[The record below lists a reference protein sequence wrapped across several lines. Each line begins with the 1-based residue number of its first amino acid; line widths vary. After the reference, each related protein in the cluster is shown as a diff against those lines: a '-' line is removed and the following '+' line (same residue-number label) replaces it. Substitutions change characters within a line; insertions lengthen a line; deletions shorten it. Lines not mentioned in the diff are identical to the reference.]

1 AAVALALDAVPNI
14 PWPAGVVGAAL
25 FAAAAGV
32 RRVQYAAERRTA
44 RRVADERIL
53 RGHGVPFWREDD
65 LTSTRA
71 RAARR
76 RQIERIVRSTS
87 VDRLP
92 SASPL
97 NRTEVR
103 RSAALLDA
111 LAARLDD
118 DRPVSPRGV
127 LYVDQLLGDPA
138 SPLYGEHAD
147 LLPRAITR
155 VLGALDE

>member
-1 AAVALALDAVPNI
+1 
-14 PWPAGVVGAAL
+14 
-25 FAAAAGV
+25 
-32 RRVQYAAERRTA
+32 VQYAAERRTA

-53 RGHGVPFWREDD
+53 RGHGVPYWREEE

-87 VDRLP
+87 ADRLP

-97 NRTEVR
+97 NRTAVR
-103 RSAALLDA
+103 SSARLLDA
-111 LAARLDD
+111 LAARLGD
-118 DRPVSPRGV
+118 DRPVAPRGV

-138 SPLYGEHAD
+138 SPLYSEHD
-147 LLPRAITR
+147 ELLPRAITR